1 MIIRH
6 VVTKKLETG
15 WRRLVFE
22 CVNDTDQDF
31 VGEFFL
37 ELKAIL
43 GAVYNAH
50 QMVQIKKGEC
60 RRFTVDLDEKH
71 AGRWSKFKY
80 TFSNGTIIETQK
92 GKKVERYE
100 NLTDVVIQHKIDIN
114 KQLNILRWW

>member
-22 CVNDTDQDF
+22 CVNETEDF
-31 VGEFFL
+31 VGEFFI
-37 ELKAIL
+37 ELKAVL

-60 RRFTVDLDEKH
+60 RRFTIDLDEKH

-80 TFSNGTIIETQK
+80 TFSNGTGLETQK
-92 GKKVERYE
+92 GKKVEKYE
-100 NLTDVVIQHKIDIN
+100 NLTDVVIQNKINTDKQIN
-114 KQLNILRWW
+114 SLKWW